1 MAINKEELLRKQLCQ
16 LQKEAQSRME
26 KMLNCLVKQKAV
38 DLVSVS
44 DDMREAHAVIAYLLE
59 DAAEA
64 LRLLDIRVEQE
75 TKRIKKVM
83 HL

>member
-1 MAINKEELLRKQLCQ
+1 MAINKEELLRKQLRQ